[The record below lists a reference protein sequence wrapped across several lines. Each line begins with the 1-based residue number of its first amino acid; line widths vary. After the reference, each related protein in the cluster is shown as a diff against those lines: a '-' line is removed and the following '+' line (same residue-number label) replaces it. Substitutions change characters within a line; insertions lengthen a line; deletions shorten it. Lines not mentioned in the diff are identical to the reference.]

1 VIRYL
6 RTFVVAVETSS
17 FSATG
22 ARLGLTQSAVSTQ
35 IRRLEEDLGCQ
46 LFERNGKSVTV
57 SEAGQNLLPEAV
69 QLLELF
75 NRMKGA
81 DHRPDTRPIDI
92 GAISTAQMSLFPKAL
107 RRFRQDFP
115 DVRVNIVPGVSA
127 QLLVRIDARELDIAV
142 IIKPRLGIPSDLRW
156 IPVMQETFVVILPAG
171 LSLTL
176 DELPGSLPF
185 VRYTRTSHGGQM
197 VDRYLKHSNLPV
209 QDSIEL
215 DEPLVIMNVVGE
227 GLGWSIIPGELIPLA
242 TTPNVKVHPLP
253 GRPLTREIGLVVRVS
268 SLKRPSVSA
277 FIDSMTAEVS
287 DFRQRNRLEFDMTA
301 GTSWKAAE
309 R

>member
-1 VIRYL
+1 MIRYL